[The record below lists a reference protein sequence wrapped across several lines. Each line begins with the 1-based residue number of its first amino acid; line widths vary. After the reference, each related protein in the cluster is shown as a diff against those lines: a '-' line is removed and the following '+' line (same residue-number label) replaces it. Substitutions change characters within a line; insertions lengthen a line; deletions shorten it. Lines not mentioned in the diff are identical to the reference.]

1 MKRIHRPR
9 WRVPLISVTT
19 VAALVSGCGRA
30 EPSLEA
36 ADTAAAQTHG
46 PSPEAVAVA
55 AFKGARVLGVPRYPG
70 AEEAS
75 ELESSMRRAWIAH
88 GESEALFEVRL
99 GEQIWA
105 TDESFDLVRA
115 FYLPFMH
122 KVFMDHEMEIPEAGS
137 QRMFTGL
144 MLNADGELVKFTV
157 TRPFFGYPDE
167 KPIDRTVIQMGRVGG
182 TL

>member
-1 MKRIHRPR
+1 MKSIHRPR
-9 WRVPLISVTT
+9 WRVSLMSVTA

-46 PSPEAVAVA
+46 PSPEAAAVA

-75 ELESSMRRAWIAH
+75 ELESSMRRAWTAH

-105 TDESFDLVRA
+105 TDEPFDLVRE
-115 FYLPFMH
+115 FYLPFVH
-122 KVFMDHEMEIPEAGS
+122 KVFMDHEMEIPEAGL

-144 MLNADGELVKFTV
+144 MLTVDGELVKFTV
-157 TRPFFGYPDE
+157 TRPFFRYPDR

>member
-1 MKRIHRPR
+1 M
-9 WRVPLISVTT
+9 
-19 VAALVSGCGRA
+19 VSGCERA

-46 PSPEAVAVA
+46 PSPEAAAVA

-70 AEEAS
+70 AERAS
-75 ELESSMRRAWIAH
+75 KLESSMRRAWTFH
-88 GESEALFEVRL
+88 GESEALFDVRL

-105 TDESFDLVRA
+105 TDESFDLVRE
-115 FYLPFMH
+115 FYLPFVH
-122 KVFMDHEMEIPEAGS
+122 KVFMDHEMEIPEVGP

-144 MLNADGELVKFTV
+144 MLNVDGELVKFTV
-157 TRPFFGYPDE
+157 TRPFFRYPDQ
-167 KPIDRTVIQMGRVGG
+167 KAVDRTVIQMGRVGG